1 MSEEKVI
8 KSYKGMSKNMTG
20 YDDFQFEVGKKYEAD
35 GEIECCGN
43 GFHACEAPLDVFAY
57 YPPAISRYFE
67 VEQSGDIDKSN
78 DDTKV
83 SSRKIKIGAEIGIPG
98 LIKAHF
104 EYVKAHTT
112 EEHTDPKQATAGDGG
127 AATAGERGAATAGD
141 RGAATAGYRGAAT
154 AGYRGAA
161 TAGDSGAA
169 TAGDSGAATAGD
181 GGAAT
186 AGDRGAATA
195 GKYGAATA
203 GNYGAATAGNY
214 GAATAG
220 DSGAATSRGKSK
232 TGKNGICVARG
243 NGVKVCGGIGS
254 VLVAVEEYEHDYDIL
269 DWKCAV
275 VDGEIIKSDKWY
287 TLKNGEFVEVPE

>member
-43 GFHACEAPLDVFAY
+43 GFHACEAPLDVFSY
-57 YPPAISRYFE
+57 YPPAFSRYFE
-67 VEQSGDIDKSN
+67 VEQSGDIDKSK

-98 LIKAHF
+98 LIKSHF

-112 EEHTDPKQATAGDGG
+112 EEHTDPKQATAGDRGAATAGYGG
-127 AATAGERGAATAGD
+127 AATAGYGGAATAGCRGAATAGYGGAATAGC

-154 AGYRGAA
+154 AGYGGAA
-161 TAGDSGAA
+161 TAGDLGAA
-169 TAGDSGAATAGD
+169 TAGYR
-181 GGAAT
+181 GAAT

-195 GKYGAATA
+195 G
-203 GNYGAATAGNY
+203 
-214 GAATAG
+214 
-220 DSGAATSRGKSK
+220 DLGAATSRGKSK
-232 TGKNGICVARG
+232 TGTNGICVARG

-254 VLVAVEEYEHDYDIL
+254 VLVAVEERMNNYDIL
-269 DWKCAV
+269 EWKCAV
-275 VDGEIIKSDKWY
+275 VDGDIIKSDTWY

>member
-112 EEHTDPKQATAGDGG
+112 EEHTDPKQATAG
-127 AATAGERGAATAGD
+127 
-141 RGAATAGYRGAAT
+141 
-154 AGYRGAA
+154 
-161 TAGDSGAA
+161 
-169 TAGDSGAATAGD
+169 
-181 GGAAT
+181 
-186 AGDRGAATA
+186 
-195 GKYGAATA
+195 KYGAATA
-203 GNYGAATAGNY
+203 GNY
-214 GAATAG
+214 
-220 DSGAATSRGKSK
+220 GAATSRGKSK

-254 VLVAVEEYEHDYDIL
+254 FLVAVEEYEHDYDIL

-275 VDGEIIKSDKWY
+275 VDGEIIKSDTWY